1 MTMHCTLTVLLA
13 VACIAALPGV
23 AAAQQGFG
31 PSADVSVGLF
41 AGAGGSFVSRGGPA
55 LDGILAIPLGR
66 TGSGTLVG
74 GVTGGISGP
83 LNMELMC
90 LSGPNGTCVPEYP
103 TFVTVGAVAGVQR
116 AVGPGL
122 SARAL
127 AGPAYFQAVDGDDTF
142 GLQGRVD
149 VAKSLIFHTALVA
162 SVRGSF
168 LPDFEGQ
175 MLSYATFGLGLR
187 IQ

>member
-1 MTMHCTLTVLLA
+1 MTMNRSLALLLA
-13 VACIAALPGV
+13 GACAAALP

-41 AGAGGSFVSRGGPA
+41 AGAGGTFSSRGGPA
-55 LDGILAIPLGR
+55 MDGVLAIPLGR
-66 TGSGTLVG
+66 SGSGTLVG
-74 GVTGGISGP
+74 GVTAGISGP

-90 LSGPNGTCVPEYP
+90 LTGPNGTCAPEYP
-103 TFVTVGAVAGVQR
+103 TVVTVGAVAGVQR
-116 AVGPGL
+116 AVGSGL

-127 AGPAYFQAVDGDDTF
+127 AGPAYFQAVDGDDTV
-142 GLQGRVD
+142 GVQGRVD
-149 VAKSLIFHTALVA
+149 VAKSLILRTALVA

-175 MLSYATFGLGLR
+175 MLGYATFGLGLR